1 MKFVWRYT
9 VPDTQTGFGAKY
21 WMIPTLPIQKKF
33 LRRTGTILTQSTS
46 SSLLYSRWNLYED
59 SFQINPHI
67 SQIGHCVSY
76 IYCVYMTLYIMC
88 ILKKKTCNHQPWCL
102 TFNYELQIGLG
113 DYVPGSGERDGES
126 HHAKLYINY
135 SYLLCECN
143 LFYKTEQNMHW
154 MGWYVTFWL
163 HLFFHSL
170 FYVGAICFIATKHAL
185 NGMLYNILTFD
196 LILVFQWV
204 WASLPWTTTY

>member
-76 IYCVYMTLYIMC
+76 IFCVYMILYIMC
-88 ILKKKTCNHQPWCL
+88 LIKKKTCNHQPWCL

-113 DYVPGSGERDGES
+113 DYVPGSGEKDGES

-143 LFYKTEQNMHW
+143 LFYKTKQNIHW
-154 MGWYVTFWL
+154 MICHILTKS
-163 HLFFHSL
+163 LFFFTL
-170 FYVGAICFIATKHAL
+170 IFYVGAICFIATKHAL
-185 NGMLYNILTFD
+185 GGIL
-196 LILVFQWV
+196 
-204 WASLPWTTTY
+204 

>member
-88 ILKKKTCNHQPWCL
+88 IFKKKTCNHQPCAWLLIMNCRL
-102 TFNYELQIGLG
+102 VWEITYLAVGKEM
-113 DYVPGSGERDGES
+113 ERVIMLNFTS
-126 HHAKLYINY
+126 TTLI
-135 SYLLCECN
+135 
-143 LFYKTEQNMHW
+143 
-154 MGWYVTFWL
+154 
-163 HLFFHSL
+163 
-170 FYVGAICFIATKHAL
+170 FYVSAICFIKQNRTCIEWDDMSH
-185 NGMLYNILTFD
+185 FD
-196 LILVFQWV
+196 
-204 WASLPWTTTY
+204 

>member
-1 MKFVWRYT
+1 
-9 VPDTQTGFGAKY
+9 
-21 WMIPTLPIQKKF
+21 
-33 LRRTGTILTQSTS
+33 
-46 SSLLYSRWNLYED
+46 
-59 SFQINPHI
+59 
-67 SQIGHCVSY
+67 
-76 IYCVYMTLYIMC
+76 MC
-88 ILKKKTCNHQPWCL
+88 IFKRKTCNHQPWCL

-163 HLFFHSL
+163 NLCFFSLLSFMWAQFVSLQQNMHWEGYYITFWRLTKSLCFSGYGRRCHELQLIKGGHSTCDADDSNHKL
-170 FYVGAICFIATKHAL
+170 KPWSRLRLLSSIFSII
-185 NGMLYNILTFD
+185 NIMFS
-196 LILVFQWV
+196 VFRRRF
-204 WASLPWTTTY
+204 

>member
-1 MKFVWRYT
+1 
-9 VPDTQTGFGAKY
+9 
-21 WMIPTLPIQKKF
+21 MIPTLPIPKNS

-46 SSLLYSRWNLYED
+46 SSLLYSRWNLCEY
-59 SFQINPHI
+59 SFQINPNI
-67 SQIGHCVSY
+67 TQIGHCVSY
-76 IYCVYMTLYIMC
+76 IYCVYMFFYIMC
-88 ILKKKTCNHQPWCL
+88 IFQKKTCYRQPWCL

-163 HLFFHSL
+163 NLFDS
-170 FYVGAICFIATKHAL
+170 
-185 NGMLYNILTFD
+185 
-196 LILVFQWV
+196 
-204 WASLPWTTTY
+204 